1 MSILKGHFS
10 GHRGVLGFPTLTMT
24 EADSSHTLLGAL
36 QNKVSGTNPRN
47 HGPAGKLE
55 TTFITSF
62 AKMTARQESSWLN
75 YGRMKRREW
84 DCVHLGYLGAD

>member
-1 MSILKGHFS
+1 
-10 GHRGVLGFPTLTMT
+10 MT

-47 HGPAGKLE
+47 HGPARKSE
-55 TTFITSF
+55 PTFITSF

-75 YGRMKRREW
+75 YSRKKRRGWEM
-84 DCVHLGYLGAD
+84 CALGLSGAD